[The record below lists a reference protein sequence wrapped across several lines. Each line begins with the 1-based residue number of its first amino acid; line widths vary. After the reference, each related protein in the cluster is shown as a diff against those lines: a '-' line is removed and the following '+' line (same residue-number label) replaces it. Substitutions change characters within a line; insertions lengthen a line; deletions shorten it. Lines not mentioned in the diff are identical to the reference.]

1 MGAQTELHDGK
12 DVRDLQALADQALDG
27 RIRHKRKPLSRA
39 GQLHLIDLLSRY
51 SGFGLAIFAGVTIL
65 IALTISREAPLRTAV
80 WAALVFGSLFLCA
93 RYRKDFRIG
102 EKIAS
107 RPFRWRANYTAALCV
122 LSAAFGSAAILL
134 FSEAVTSPL
143 EFFALLLLAAFG
155 ASMLSIAHPVSA
167 AAAFIPAAGF
177 ILLGALKS
185 IGPSTGYFVVV
196 GVTALAAAAV
206 TAMVWRLHTLTARRF
221 PRTGFIR
228 SEIGYNLEIKTQQ
241 AEHRAQL
248 GAA

>member
-1 MGAQTELHDGK
+1 MGARTQLQDGRN
-12 DVRDLQALADQALDG
+12 VRDLQALAERALEG
-27 RIRHKRKPLSRA
+27 RTERSRKPLSRA

-51 SGFGLAIFAGVTIL
+51 SGIGLAIFAGVTIL
-65 IALTISREAPLRTAV
+65 IALTFGRDTPFRTAV
-80 WAALVFGSLFLCA
+80 WSSLVFGSLFLCA

-134 FSEAVTSPL
+134 FSEAVKSPL
-143 EFFALLLLAAFG
+143 EFFALLMLAAFG
-155 ASMLSIAHPVSA
+155 ASMLSIAHPLSA
-167 AAAFIPAAGF
+167 AAAFIPAASF
-177 ILLGALKS
+177 ILLGALKGF
-185 IGPSTGYFVVV
+185 GPSTSYFAVAGATVI
-196 GVTALAAAAV
+196 AATIISGIA
-206 TAMVWRLHTLTARRF
+206 WRLRTFTARRF
-221 PRTGFIR
+221 PRTGLVR

-241 AEHRAQL
+241 AEHRTHS